1 LQGSSSSGFLAC
13 ACAGFL
19 ASYPKTGKSV
29 PAVVAPYLLLGRKPP
44 ALGLKVEPPKF
55 KPAKLKEGKDEGVG
69 ADYVCCNYGSGVK
82 PAGTKP
88 YPGAG

>member
-1 LQGSSSSGFLAC
+1 
-13 ACAGFL
+13 
-19 ASYPKTGKSV
+19 
-29 PAVVAPYLLLGRKPP
+29 LLLGRKPP